1 MKEFRHRTCI
11 ICDEMHGR
19 RYMCG
24 PCWCRVWNKFDVG
37 ILESHP
43 KASESSRDQSIRDMM
58 ADRPCWN
65 VVDTYRQEIDKFNSV
80 KGVKYNKRVLFNMF
94 KRSGL
99 TYDEALIIHTLG
111 ALDD

>member
-58 ADRPCWN
+58 ADRGSSP
-65 VVDTYRQEIDKFNSV
+65 EKFYENLIVS
-80 KGVKYNKRVLFNMF
+80 
-94 KRSGL
+94 
-99 TYDEALIIHTLG
+99 ALARL
-111 ALDD
+111 

>member
-1 MKEFRHRTCI
+1 MSELGNDCITHCI
-11 ICDEMHGR
+11 ICGDTLSAE
-19 RYMCG
+19 YNFAC
-24 PCWCRVWNKFDVG
+24 D
-37 ILESHP
+37 S
-43 KASESSRDQSIRDMM
+43 
-58 ADRPCWN
+58 PCWN

>member
-1 MKEFRHRTCI
+1 MPKCLKCATMKRKDGSSYVFCSECNETSDKRKKSIYTKEQRSAAPKKKK
-11 ICDEMHGR
+11 
-19 RYMCG
+19 YVA
-24 PCWCRVWNKFDVG
+24 PKVG
-37 ILESHP
+37 DDPE
-43 KASESSRDQSIRDMM
+43 RD
-58 ADRPCWN
+58 
-65 VVDTYRQEIDKFNSV
+65 RQEIDKFNSV